1 MAEPFHCSFVRIIG
15 GKFKGRIIVPP
26 KGFKARPT
34 TDYARESLMNI
45 LNNRYDFSSLS
56 FLDLFGGTGAISYE
70 FASRG
75 TEDIDII
82 ETDRRNCDF
91 IRNTIRQFDMKSA
104 RVHRMD
110 VRDWL
115 KICHKQYDIIFADPP
130 YALKWLTE
138 IPDMVLGSGA
148 VADATLFILEH
159 PRKMDFSGHISLAE
173 HRRYGNVNYSF
184 FTPQRP

>member
-1 MAEPFHCSFVRIIG
+1 VRITG
-15 GKFKGRIIVPP
+15 GKFRSRLIEPP
-26 KGFKARPT
+26 SGFRARPT

-45 LNNRYDFSSLS
+45 LTNRIDFSAVS

-91 IRNTIRQFDMKSA
+91 IRNTLRQFEMKSA

-115 KICHKQYDIIFADPP
+115 KICHKQFDIIFADPP

-138 IPDMVLGSGA
+138 IPGMVLRSGA
-148 VADATLFILEH
+148 VKPSTLLILEH
-159 PRKMDFSGHISLAE
+159 PRTIDFSNHEALSE
-173 HRRYGNVNYSF
+173 HRNYGNVNFSF
-184 FTPQRP
+184 FLSASNINPA

>member
-1 MAEPFHCSFVRIIG
+1 
-15 GKFKGRIIVPP
+15 
-26 KGFKARPT
+26 
-34 TDYARESLMNI
+34 MNI
-45 LNNRYDFSSLS
+45 LTNRYDFSAISL
-56 FLDLFGGTGAISYE
+56 LDLFGGTGAISYE

-91 IRNTIRQFDMKSA
+91 IRNTLRQFDMKSA

-130 YALKWLTE
+130 YALKWLTG
-138 IPDMVLGSGA
+138 IPDMVLRSGA
-148 VADATLFILEH
+148 VTPSTLLILEH
-159 PRKMDFSGHISLAE
+159 PRTIDFSNHEALSE
-173 HRRYGNVNYSF
+173 HRNYGNVNFSF
-184 FTPQRP
+184 FLR

>member
-1 MAEPFHCSFVRIIG
+1 MRIIG
-15 GKFKGRIIVPP
+15 GKYRGRLIEPP
-26 KGFKARPT
+26 SGFKARPT
-34 TDYARESLMNI
+34 TDFARESLMNI
-45 LNNRYDFSSLS
+45 LNNRYDFSAVS

-82 ETDRRNCDF
+82 ETDRRNCEF
-91 IRNTIRQFDMKSA
+91 IRNTLRQFEMKSA
-104 RVHRMD
+104 HLHRMD

-130 YALKWLTE
+130 YDLKWLTE

-148 VADATLFILEH
+148 VKQSTLLILEH
-159 PRKMDFSGHISLAE
+159 PRTIDFSNHENLSE
-173 HRRYGNVNYSF
+173 HRNYGNVNFSF
-184 FTPQRP
+184 FLRKAT

>member
-1 MAEPFHCSFVRIIG
+1 
-15 GKFKGRIIVPP
+15 
-26 KGFKARPT
+26 
-34 TDYARESLMNI
+34 MNI
-45 LNNRYDFSSLS
+45 LNNRYDFSSVS

-82 ETDRRNCDF
+82 ETDRRNCEF
-91 IRNTIRQFDMKSA
+91 IRSTLRQSEVKSA

-115 KICHKQYDIIFADPP
+115 KICHKQYEIIFADPP

-138 IPDMVLGSGA
+138 LPDMVLRSGA
-148 VADATLFILEH
+148 VTQSTLFILEH
-159 PRKMDFSGHISLAE
+159 PRTLDFSNHHAKIGTPELRKCEFQLFPPPIV
-173 HRRYGNVNYSF
+173 VNKAFY
-184 FTPQRP
+184 

>member
-1 MAEPFHCSFVRIIG
+1 
-15 GKFKGRIIVPP
+15 
-26 KGFKARPT
+26 
-34 TDYARESLMNI
+34 MNI
-45 LNNRYDFSSLS
+45 LTNRYDFSAVSL
-56 FLDLFGGTGAISYE
+56 LDLFGGTGAISYE

-91 IRNTIRQFDMKSA
+91 IRNTLRQFDMKSA
-104 RVHRMD
+104 RVYRMD

-138 IPDMVLGSGA
+138 IPDMVLRSGA
-148 VADATLFILEH
+148 MTPSTLLILEH
-159 PRKMDFSGHISLAE
+159 PRTLDFSNHEALSE
-173 HRRYGNVNYSF
+173 HRNYGNVNFSF
-184 FTPQRP
+184 FLR